1 MESLRSA
8 LRAVLLIAFASLLA
22 ACSIASAASPQG
34 GTPGPTAQGGTPT
47 GRGGSGTGRQS
58 GSSGRQSAG
67 GQGRAQAVAVEATK
81 AVTGTIS
88 LIYSYAGTLQ
98 PTDSVKVLPLI
109 SGHVASVDVS
119 IGDSLKAGDTICTLE
134 TDTLQAQV
142 DQAQAAYDQAY
153 QKLVA
158 EQVGSRPEEITA
170 AQAAL
175 TAAQVALDAVVSP
188 TNDQITVAAEAL
200 ENAQATLQQAQAN
213 YDKIASEANVS
224 MSPQALAL
232 QTATNNYQ
240 SALAAYD
247 LATKPTSG
255 TLAPL
260 QNNVAQ
266 AQLKLAETKVPYLPT
281 DLAEAQAAADQAKA
295 NLDLAKIT
303 LSEATIQAP
312 FDGVV
317 AEVYISKGDLVGPST
332 PVVLFLSKSNQVALD
347 IEESRISQI
356 KNGESAALNVS
367 AYPGQDF
374 AAQVTSVAPMADA
387 KTHTFQILVT
397 PEDKADLL
405 RPGMYGDVSLLVT
418 QHQHA
423 LLVPQAAIVQGPQ
436 NQSQVYVVRADNTA
450 QLMTVT
456 TGLQDQNNVEIL
468 SGLRPGATVVTAGQG
483 NLIDGASVNIA
494 RGSS

>member
-1 MESLRSA
+1 MFDR
-8 LRAVLLIAFASLLA
+8 V
-22 ACSIASAASPQG
+22 AASSQEAHPGRAPRTAPQPGRAPGAPLAGRQG
-34 GTPGPTAQGGTPT
+34 GGYGGQGG
-47 GRGGSGTGRQS
+47 
-58 GSSGRQSAG
+58 
-67 GQGRAQAVAVEATK
+67 GRAQAVAVEATK

-88 LIYSYAGTLQ
+88 QIYTYAGTLQ
-98 PTDSVKVLPLI
+98 PRFRQGAAAHLRARVSSVNVNV
-109 SGHVASVDVS
+109 GEA
-119 IGDSLKAGDTICTLE
+119 LKAGDVICTLE

-142 DQAQAAYDQAY
+142 DQAQAAYDAAY
-153 QKLVA
+153 QKFVA

-188 TNDQITVAAEAL
+188 TNDQMTVAAEAL

-213 YDKIASEANVS
+213 YDKIASEANVA

-240 SALAAYD
+240 SALSAYN

-255 TLAPL
+255 QLAPL

-266 AQLKLAETKVPYLPT
+266 AQLKLAETQVPYLPT

-295 NLDLAKIT
+295 SLDLAKIT
-303 LSEATIQAP
+303 LSEATIHAP

-317 AEVYISKGDLVGPST
+317 AEVYISKGDLVGPTT
-332 PVVLFLSKSNQVALD
+332 PVVLFLSKSNEVALN

-356 KNGESAALNVS
+356 KNGESAGLNVS
-367 AYPGQDF
+367 AYPGRTF
-374 AAQVTSVAPMADA
+374 AAEVTSVAPMADA

-397 PEDKADLL
+397 PEDTADLL
-405 RPGMYGDVSLLVT
+405 RPGMYGDVSLLVS
-418 QHQHA
+418 QHTHA
-423 LLVPQAAIVQGPQ
+423 LLVPQAAIVVGPQ
-436 NQSQVYVVRADNTA
+436 NQNQVYVVRANNTA
-450 QLMTVT
+450 QLVTVN
-456 TGLQDQNNVEIL
+456 TGLADENNVEIL
-468 SGLRPGATVVTAGQG
+468 SGLQPGATVVTTGQS
-483 NLIDGASVNIA
+483 NLVDGASVNIV

>member
-1 MESLRSA
+1 M
-8 LRAVLLIAFASLLA
+8 
-22 ACSIASAASPQG
+22 P
-34 GTPGPTAQGGTPT
+34 
-47 GRGGSGTGRQS
+47 
-58 GSSGRQSAG
+58 AG
-67 GQGRAQAVAVEATK
+67 KDAAQAVAVEATK
-81 AVTGTIS
+81 AVTGSIS
-88 LIYSYAGTLQ
+88 EIYAYAGTLQ

-109 SGHVASVDVS
+109 SGHVASVNVNV
-119 IGDSLKAGDTICTLE
+119 GDSLKAGDVICTLE
-134 TDTLQAQV
+134 TSTLQAQV
-142 DQAQAAYDQAY
+142 GQAQAAYDGAY

-175 TAAQVALDAVVSP
+175 TAAQVALDALASP
-188 TNDQITVAAEAL
+188 TNDQMTVAADAL

-213 YDKIASEANVS
+213 YNKVASEANVS
-224 MSPQALAL
+224 MSTQALAL

-240 SALAAYD
+240 SALSAYN
-247 LATKPTSG
+247 LATKPTDG
-255 TLAPL
+255 QLAPL
-260 QNNVAQ
+260 ENNVAQ

-281 DLAEAQAAADQAKA
+281 DLAQAQAAADQAKA
-295 NLDLAKIT
+295 TLDLAKIT

-332 PVVLFLSKSNQVALD
+332 PVVLFLSKSNQVALN

-356 KNGESAALNVS
+356 KNGESAAVDVS
-367 AYPGQDF
+367 AYPGRDF

-405 RPGMYGDVSLLVT
+405 RPGMYADVSLLVS
-418 QHQHA
+418 QHQHI
-423 LLVPQAAIVQGPQ
+423 LLVPQAAIVQGSQ
-436 NQSQVYVVRADNTA
+436 NQSEVYVVRANNTA

-468 SGLRPGATVVTAGQG
+468 SGLQPGATVVTAGQA
-483 NLIDGASVNIA
+483 NLIDGASVTIA